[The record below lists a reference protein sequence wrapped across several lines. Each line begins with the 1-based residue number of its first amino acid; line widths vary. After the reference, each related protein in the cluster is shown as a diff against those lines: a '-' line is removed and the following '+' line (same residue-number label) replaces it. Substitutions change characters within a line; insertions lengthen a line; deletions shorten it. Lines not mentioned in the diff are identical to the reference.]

1 MINLL
6 LPANKSRNEFQPQPW
21 RVFGVG
27 LSGRDE
33 LRISGQS
40 PLHVVCWV
48 SAEQSGVFQ
57 SVRVFMLGCQYTVI
71 CHSRQTLKLE
81 ISVKLSCP
89 SQSLGLVYIKWRS
102 GTNSDSLFLSPSSS
116 LSLLSSSSSGV
127 NFKSASSKLLVEE
140 WWVSV
145 VAECWERQA
154 DKIIQI
160 VWSCHPSVSLHS
172 YQHSLPSLLQTG
184 EMEQSYRFIELNCLP
199 NYDRENSRC
208 HFKLTLTFVS
218 DLSV

>member
-40 PLHVVCWV
+40 SACRVLGV
-48 SAEQSGVFQ
+48 SWAVWSVSICSGVYAGL
-57 SVRVFMLGCQYTVI
+57 SI
-71 CHSRQTLKLE
+71 HCHLSLQTDTQTGDLSQTLL
-81 ISVKLSCP
+81 